1 LRHEEIPMKKCVRHI
16 VSLCLL
22 FTMLVA
28 TTIVHAKII
37 NLYEQPK
44 ADSKQIGSID
54 SAVGMI
60 SIFTTSD
67 GNWIKVG
74 DPRNGNVGWI
84 KSVDLNGKNI
94 NFNLIKMGD
103 DNHQYQVIQYG
114 NAKPLTS
121 AQMSNTMKQMELREQ
136 EIQKNMQ
143 KMMQDMFSIHQNWMH
158 TPMFIPVFIMPEQGY
173 PTSPQEANKQAK
185 HSS

>member
-1 LRHEEIPMKKCVRHI
+1 MKKHVHHI

-22 FTMLVA
+22 LVA
-28 TTIVHAKII
+28 TSIVHAKTI

-54 SAVGMI
+54 SSVGMI

-67 GNWIKVG
+67 GSWIKVG

-84 KSVDLNGKNI
+84 KSVDLNDKNL
-94 NFNLIKMGD
+94 NFNLIKIGN

-114 NAKPLTS
+114 NTKPLTS
-121 AQMSNTMKQMELREQ
+121 AQMSNTIKQMELREQ

-158 TPMFIPVFIMPEQGY
+158 TPMFIPVFIVPEKGY
-173 PTSPQEANKQAK
+173 PATPQETNKQVK
-185 HSS
+185 HKSSEER